1 MQKIPRINLFY
12 VIIIFILFLSIT
24 EIGLREYLGF
34 GNAIL
39 FKEDPYV
46 EYIPVPQS
54 KQRFG
59 HNNVYNS
66 FSQRN
71 REVLTTDST
80 VILGFGDSILNG
92 GALTD
97 QDSLATTM
105 LSSYLSK
112 KYKKDVLFTNISAGS
127 WGPDNCYAY
136 LKKYGNFRAKGVLLV
151 VSSHDAYDNMTFE
164 KIVGIHPNYP
174 NTQYHSAICEVL
186 VRYIYYP
193 YIKDFFTQKERV
205 TSSKTD
211 QLLINKYK
219 RGANFNNG
227 FSAFKSYC
235 DSAKIPLT
243 IYLHAD
249 ISELRFRRYN
259 AHGQLIIEFCE
270 SNKIRL
276 VKELDYNMQPQD
288 YRDNIHLSHSGQRKM
303 FDILKTCY

>member
-1 MQKIPRINLFY
+1 M
-12 VIIIFILFLSIT
+12 
-24 EIGLREYLGF
+24 EIVLRSYFGF

-39 FKEDPYV
+39 FREDAHM
-46 EYIPVPQS
+46 EYIPIPQT

-59 HNNVYNS
+59 HNNLYNS

-71 REVLTTDST
+71 RELLPTDST

-92 GALTD
+92 GALTE

-112 KYKKDVLFTNISAGS
+112 KYKKEILFTNISAGS

-136 LKKYGNFRAKGVLLV
+136 LKKYGNFKAKGILLV

-174 NTQYHSAICEVL
+174 NTQYGSAICEVL
-186 VRYIYYP
+186 DRYLYHP
-193 YIKDFFTQKERV
+193 YLKQFFSNEEWTKSTR
-205 TSSKTD
+205 TD

-219 RGANFNNG
+219 RGANFNTG
-227 FSAFKSYC
+227 FSAFKAYC

-249 ISELRFRRYN
+249 INELNFRRYN
-259 AHGQLIIEFCE
+259 AQGQLIIDFCE
-270 SNKIRL
+270 SNKIKL
-276 VKELDYNMQPQD
+276 VEELDYNMQPHD
-288 YRDNIHLSHSGQRKM
+288 YRDNIHLSHSGQRRM
-303 FDILKTCY
+303 FNILKTYY